1 MKNLS
6 THKPNLGFWQ
16 WRIVIMGWFT
26 YASFY
31 LGRVN
36 LSIAMPNLRESFNIS
51 SHEVGLLGSGFFLSY
66 AFGQLISGHL
76 GDRISP
82 RSLVFGRW

>member
-1 MKNLS
+1 MTKLS
-6 THKPNLGFWQ
+6 THMPNLKFWQ
-16 WRIVIMGWFT
+16 WRIVVMGWVT

-36 LSIAMPNLRESFNIS
+36 LSIAIPDLRENLSLS
-51 SHEVGLLGSGFFLSY
+51 SQDIGLLGSGFFLSY
-66 AFGQLISGHL
+66 AFGQLITGHL

-82 RSLVFGRW
+82 